1 LADWYAAE
9 PRGIVTKPQ
18 RQVLTALF
26 TSMLMLSAS
35 FKYRPVPGVV
45 NYLYW
50 TVAIGTNNFL
60 TLKTNCQPVLVS
72 ICQRV
77 TSMRAS
83 GIFIGAL
90 LMTVLAQ
97 PLSSE
102 LDWFVVN
109 DNVMGG
115 RSQGDFKIDQGELF
129 FGGST
134 NTRGGGFSSIR
145 TAPLQLDLSNY
156 DGVRLKVLGDGR
168 RYTWR
173 LTTEARWR
181 GRRVSYWADFD
192 TVDGEWRT
200 VDIPF
205 PAFIPQFRGVRL
217 EGPGVDPAQITG
229 MGLMINDKQDG
240 PFELRL
246 ASVHAYAAQQPF
258 AIEQYRWQQRALI
271 VNAADGSDRM
281 LVRLQS
287 ELAAA
292 PEQFADRDMQLVLL
306 LDDGSAVAGQRP
318 LTQTEVDRIRAEL
331 GFDSSTPGLRLIGK
345 DGSVKLATESAAL
358 DDIYSLIDTM
368 PMRRSEMAER

>member
-1 LADWYAAE
+1 
-9 PRGIVTKPQ
+9 
-18 RQVLTALF
+18 
-26 TSMLMLSAS
+26 
-35 FKYRPVPGVV
+35 
-45 NYLYW
+45 
-50 TVAIGTNNFL
+50 
-60 TLKTNCQPVLVS
+60 
-72 ICQRV
+72 
-77 TSMRAS
+77 
-83 GIFIGAL
+83 
-90 LMTVLAQ
+90 
-97 PLSSE
+97 
-102 LDWFVVN
+102 
-109 DNVMGG
+109 
-115 RSQGDFKIDQGELF
+115 
-129 FGGST
+129 
-134 NTRGGGFSSIR
+134 
-145 TAPLQLDLSNY
+145 
-156 DGVRLKVLGDGR
+156 
-168 RYTWR
+168 
-173 LTTEARWR
+173 
-181 GRRVSYWADFD
+181 
-192 TVDGEWRT
+192 